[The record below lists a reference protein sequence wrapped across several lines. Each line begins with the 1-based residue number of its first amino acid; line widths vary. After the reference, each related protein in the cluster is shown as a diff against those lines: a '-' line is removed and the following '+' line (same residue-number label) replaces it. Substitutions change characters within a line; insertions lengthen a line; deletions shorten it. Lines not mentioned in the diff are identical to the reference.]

1 MCQMFDTVYKKE
13 YYNLSKMTETFI
25 INGNREL
32 AGEIEVRGSKN
43 AAGPCL
49 VASLLTEEDCVID
62 NLPLIEDINVTL
74 EILKDLGVTVEFL
87 SERKIKLN
95 AKNLNIENMDFEKF
109 AKSRIS
115 VLFLG
120 PLITRFKQ

>member
-1 MCQMFDTVYKKE
+1 MDK
-13 YYNLSKMTETFI
+13 FI

-74 EILKDLGVTVEFL
+74 EFVK
-87 SERKIKLN
+87 KL
-95 AKNLNIENMDFEKF
+95 E
-109 AKSRIS
+109 
-115 VLFLG
+115 LG
-120 PLITRFKQ
+120 PYLVEVKDINIRKLEDNSTEDKNIFNQVDVNISIEAITK